1 MIVQEGIMIS
11 SGINYW
17 SVLVAAAA
25 YMVLGAVWYSSVLFG
40 KLWMKGI
47 GKTKEQIDSDFS
59 PLNYVWAII
68 TSIIAAYGIARI
80 MSWAGG
86 DSVIDGIK
94 VGLVAGICFV
104 FAPLGVSDFFEG
116 RPKSLTLINASYHFV
131 GLIISGAIIGL
142 WL

>member
-1 MIVQEGIMIS
+1 MIS

-25 YMVLGAVWYSSVLFG
+25 YIALGAVWYSSVLFG

-47 GKTKEQIDSDFS
+47 GKTKEQLNSEFS

-68 TSIIAAYGIARI
+68 TSILAAYGIARI

-86 DSVIDGIK
+86 DSVVDGIK
-94 VGLVAGICFV
+94 VGSVAGICFV
-104 FAPLGVSDFFEG
+104 FASMGINDSFEG
-116 RPKSLTLINASYHFV
+116 RPKSLTFINASYHFV
-131 GLIISGAIIGL
+131 GLIVSGIIIGL
-142 WL
+142 WH